1 MKITNHLFVP
11 NKMGYVKG
19 QKPRVDCIL
28 CAILRGEPGVMD
40 LLVHQT
46 PRFAISLN
54 LYPYNSGHLM
64 IFPTRH
70 IHDPRDLNKEE
81 ILELHELQNMA
92 LDILQE
98 LYEPHGFNLGF
109 NIGKSSGQS
118 INHLHL
124 HIVPRYPSEIGFIDI
139 IGGAKII
146 VEDPVI
152 SQQKISKAFKERT
165 STGETF

>member
-40 LLVHQT
+40 LLVHKT
-46 PRFAISLN
+46 DRFAISLN
-54 LYPYNSGHLM
+54 LYPYNSGHIM

-81 ILELHELQNMA
+81 ILELHELQNMS

>member
-1 MKITNHLFVP
+1 MKLDHHLFVP

-19 QKPRVDCIL
+19 QKPKVDCIL
-28 CAILRGEPGVMD
+28 CAILRDDSNVIG
-40 LLVHQT
+40 LLVHRT
-46 PRFAISLN
+46 PRFAVTLN

-70 IHDPRDLNKEE
+70 VHDPRDLNKEE
-81 ILELHELQNMA
+81 ILELFELQNMA

-98 LYEPHGFNLGF
+98 LYEPHGFNLGY

-146 VEDPVI
+146 VEDPVV
-152 SQQKISKAFKERT
+152 SQVKISKAFKERT
-165 STGETF
+165 SAGETF